1 MIPAINNEKNGDTN
15 DLICVK
21 TCFVD
26 CFMGPKEE
34 DEVSWMTPE
43 QLIGTL
49 TRDIGCT
56 SYIICSSL
64 EECLA
69 MKPGKEELVRNTYM
83 AAAKRREEMRLNKD
97 SIIVTK
103 S

>member
-1 MIPAINNEKNGDTN
+1 MIPAINNQKNGDTN

-26 CFMGPKEE
+26 CFMGPKED

-43 QLIGTL
+43 HLIRIL
-49 TRDIGCT
+49 TSDMGFT
-56 SYIICSSL
+56 SYTICSSL

-69 MKPGKEELVRNTYM
+69 MNPGKEELVRNTYM
-83 AAAKRREEMRLNKD
+83 AAAKRREEMRLKRKGN
-97 SIIVTK
+97 
-103 S
+103 

>member
-1 MIPAINNEKNGDTN
+1 MIPAINNEKNRDTN

-49 TRDIGCT
+49 TSDMGCT
-56 SYIICSSL
+56 SYTICSSL

-69 MKPGKEELVRNTYM
+69 MNPGKEELGRNTYM
-83 AAAKRREEMRLNKD
+83 AAAKRREEMRLKRIGN
-97 SIIVTK
+97 
-103 S
+103 